1 MTVGTKFMKH
11 ILFLCCFAVIA
22 LHAGNVSICGTN
34 YGRHDIKQIINRV
47 LVRRDVIYQ
56 HADIGTQLNYDKYKD
71 SAMLIVCSSLKERP
85 SADEIEKLK
94 NWIRNGGVALFT
106 GRAINSL
113 APARELKWTG
123 VSYVGNAKE
132 YEVKA
137 LLPDSPLLKG
147 FEFMPFND
155 ILACRTTPPAQVIL
169 GNGQNGFIVQNNIGK
184 GRLYVMVNEY
194 FRMVNKKRNH
204 PFKNEY
210 LKILQNCVD
219 LAKPTTDDNVQ
230 NAQLAQWQKTRR
242 GILVWNREWQRGEVH
257 GPRFN
262 PPMPEKNEIIDSIKL
277 HLARNEFES
286 VQVNFTPLEKYKLVS
301 WKLTGGGL
309 PENSM
314 EFFVQSA
321 PDPIPWP
328 KNPEIA
334 KEFPYWLMPPEYVEP
349 KGKKEFYAPAPGDPL
364 IVWVRFNT
372 KAVKA
377 GNYTPELT
385 LDFDGKTSAK
395 VKFEVKVA
403 KTAVPTKRPIL
414 LGVGGYSLDVNNF
427 DKMRPFVDDLS
438 KHGNEWSL
446 INILRVGMVKIAG
459 SGEPFNARTMKKYFD
474 KPVHELPKLDFSF
487 LDKWMHNNIKANMTN
502 YRINL
507 PRIADSFKRMKAP
520 AEKLPALEQWFYSEL
535 SRYFHEKGVRLLLT
549 SKGDELSRKE
559 LYEGYLPWAQQ
570 LTAVGFDCT
579 STFSFGVADFTKL
592 VEDLSPYT
600 RLWTLNRQLA
610 HPFTTA
616 LKNGS
621 IKLRD
626 DAFVGTYGA
635 GEGRGS
641 EFRKPL
647 GNPRFLGWESWI
659 HGISTCS
666 PNPWFKS
673 WIYYCDYGGSGE
685 TGGIAGERWVAFL
698 KHNDPTVPIADCP
711 FWEGIREGME
721 EGNLAY
727 LLEQR
732 AKAAGKPELIKRAR
746 ALISDKAGAPI
757 SGKWVRRTH
766 VRTPFDFYVINA
778 DSTGYRKAK
787 SAVLDML
794 DSLPQPTDV
803 FWHRIDLKG
812 VKLFGEA
819 SAIEQFKAEV
829 LKRLETPLVTGN
841 SKVSIQFTIEDGAP
855 KGGFRILEW
864 REKGRIILRVM
875 GGDAAGLKLGT
886 EIFSCYLNQHG
897 KW

>member
-1 MTVGTKFMKH
+1 MKK
-11 ILFLCCFAVIA
+11 ITLLFTALAAV
-22 LHAGNVSICGTN
+22 LLSGGNVSICGTG
-34 YGRHDIKQIINRV
+34 YGTHDIKAIINRA
-47 LVRRDVIYQ
+47 LVRENVTYQ
-56 HADIGTQLNYDKYKD
+56 YTNIGEFPDYAKYKN
-71 SAMLIVCSSLKERP
+71 SKVLIVCSTSSKKLDPQTTEQLK
-85 SADEIEKLK
+85 S
-94 NWIRNGGVALFT
+94 WVSNGGTLLLM

-113 APARELKWTG
+113 APAKDWKWSGLSHVT
-123 VSYVGNAKE
+123 NAKE

-137 LLPDSPLLKG
+137 LVPDSPILKG
-147 FEFMPFND
+147 FKFFPFKD
-155 ILACRTTPPAQVIL
+155 VLGSRIKPPAKAIL
-169 GNGQNGFIVQNNIGK
+169 GDGKTTLIAELSLGK
-184 GRLYVMVNEY
+184 GKIYVLANEY
-194 FRMVNKKRNH
+194 FRMASKRRNH
-204 PFKNEY
+204 PFHKEY
-210 LKILQNCVD
+210 LKIIRNIID
-219 LAKPTTDDNVQ
+219 LAAPTSDSNVQ
-230 NAQLAQWQKTRR
+230 DDQLSQWQKKRS
-242 GILVWNREWQRGEVH
+242 GVLVWNREWQRGEIY

-262 PPMPEKNEIIDSIKL
+262 PPMPLENEIIGSIPL

-301 WKLTGGGL
+301 WKLSSGGL

-334 KEFPYWLMPPEYVEP
+334 KEFPYWLMPPKYVAP
-349 KGKKEFYAPAPGDPL
+349 KGKDEFYAPKPGNTV

-446 INILRVGMVKIAG
+446 INIVRVGMVKIAG
-459 SGEPFNARTMKKYFD
+459 TGEPFNARTMKQYFG
-474 KPVHELPKLDFSF
+474 KPVHELPELDFSF

-559 LYEGYLPWAQQ
+559 LYEGYLPWAKQR
-570 LTAVGFDCT
+570 TAVGFDCT

-592 VEDLSPYT
+592 VKDLSPYT

-666 PNPWFKS
+666 PNPWFKG

-698 KHNDPTVPIADCP
+698 KHNDPTVPVVDCP

-778 DSTGYRKAK
+778 DSSGYRKAK
-787 SAVLDML
+787 SVVLDML

-803 FWHRIDLKG
+803 YWHRIDLKG
-812 VKLFGEA
+812 VQLHGEA

-829 LKRLETPLVTGN
+829 LKRLETPLVPGN
-841 SKVSIQFTIEDGAP
+841 GKTTINFVIDNTVG
-855 KGGFRILEW
+855 KGKFRILE
-864 REKGRIILRVM
+864 KDNTLTVM

>member
-1 MTVGTKFMKH
+1 MKK
-11 ILFLCCFAVIA
+11 ITLLFTALAAV
-22 LHAGNVSICGTN
+22 LLSGGNVSICGTG
-34 YGRHDIKQIINRV
+34 YGTHDIKAIINRA
-47 LVRRDVIYQ
+47 LVRENVTYQ
-56 HADIGTQLNYDKYKD
+56 YTNIGEFPDYAKYKN
-71 SAMLIVCSSLKERP
+71 SKVLIVCSTSSKKLDPQTTEQLK
-85 SADEIEKLK
+85 S
-94 NWIRNGGVALFT
+94 WISNGGTLLLM

-113 APARELKWTG
+113 APVKDWKWSGLSHVT
-123 VSYVGNAKE
+123 NAKE

-137 LLPDSPLLKG
+137 LVPDSPVLKG
-147 FEFMPFND
+147 FKFFPFKD
-155 ILACRTTPPAQVIL
+155 VLGSRIKPPAKAIL
-169 GNGQNGFIVQNNIGK
+169 GDGKTTLIAELSLGK
-184 GRLYVMVNEY
+184 GKIYVLANEY
-194 FRMVNKKRNH
+194 FRMVSKRRNH
-204 PFKNEY
+204 PFHKEY
-210 LKILQNCVD
+210 LKIIRNIID
-219 LAKPTTDDNVQ
+219 LAAPTSDSNVQ
-230 NAQLAQWQKTRR
+230 DDQLSKWQKKRS
-242 GILVWNREWQRGEVH
+242 GVLVWNREWQRGEIY

-262 PPMPEKNEIIDSIKL
+262 PPMPLENEIIGSIPL

-301 WKLTGGGL
+301 WKLSSGGL

-334 KEFPYWLMPPEYVEP
+334 KEFPYWLMPPKYVAP
-349 KGKKEFYAPAPGDPL
+349 KGKDEFYAPKPGNTV

-446 INILRVGMVKIAG
+446 INIVRVGMVKIAG
-459 SGEPFNARTMKKYFD
+459 TGEPFNARTMKKYFG
-474 KPVHELPKLDFSF
+474 KPVHELPELDFSF

-507 PRIADSFKRMKAP
+507 PRIADSFKRMNAP

-559 LYEGYLPWAQQ
+559 LYEGYLPWAKQR
-570 LTAVGFDCT
+570 TAVGFDCT

-592 VEDLSPYT
+592 VKDLSPYT

-666 PNPWFKS
+666 PNPWFKG

-685 TGGIAGERWVAFL
+685 TGGIAGERWVAYL
-698 KHNDPTVPIADCP
+698 KHNDPTVPVADCP

-778 DSTGYRKAK
+778 DSSGYRKAK
-787 SAVLDML
+787 SVVLDML

-803 FWHRIDLKG
+803 YWHRIDLKG
-812 VKLFGEA
+812 VQLHGEA

-829 LKRLETPLVTGN
+829 LKRLETPLVPGN
-841 SKVSIQFTIEDGAP
+841 GKTTINFVIDNTVG
-855 KGGFRILEW
+855 KGKFRILE
-864 REKGRIILRVM
+864 KDNTLTVM

>member
-1 MTVGTKFMKH
+1 MKK
-11 ILFLCCFAVIA
+11 ITLLFTALAAV
-22 LHAGNVSICGTN
+22 LLSGGNVSICGTG
-34 YGRHDIKQIINRV
+34 YGTHDIKAIINRA
-47 LVRRDVIYQ
+47 LVRENVTYQ
-56 HADIGTQLNYDKYKD
+56 YTNIGEFPDYAKYKN
-71 SAMLIVCSSLKERP
+71 SKVLIVCSTSSKKLDPQTTEQLK
-85 SADEIEKLK
+85 S
-94 NWIRNGGVALFT
+94 WVSNGGTLLLM

-113 APARELKWTG
+113 APAKDWKWSGLSHVT
-123 VSYVGNAKE
+123 NAKE

-137 LLPDSPLLKG
+137 LVPDSPVLKG
-147 FEFMPFND
+147 FKFFPFKD
-155 ILACRTTPPAQVIL
+155 VLGSRIKPPAKAIL
-169 GNGQNGFIVQNNIGK
+169 GDGKTTLIAELSLGK
-184 GRLYVMVNEY
+184 GKIYVLANEY
-194 FRMVNKKRNH
+194 FRMVSKRRNH
-204 PFKNEY
+204 PFHKEY
-210 LKILQNCVD
+210 LKIIRNIID
-219 LAKPTTDDNVQ
+219 LAAPTSDSNVQ
-230 NAQLAQWQKTRR
+230 DDQLSQWQKKRS
-242 GILVWNREWQRGEVH
+242 GVLVWNREWQRGEIY

-262 PPMPEKNEIIDSIKL
+262 PPMPLENEIIGSIPL

-301 WKLTGGGL
+301 WKLSSGGL

-334 KEFPYWLMPPEYVEP
+334 KEFPYWLMPPKYVAP
-349 KGKKEFYAPAPGDPL
+349 KGKDEFYAPKPGNTV
-364 IVWVRFNT
+364 IVWARFNT

-446 INILRVGMVKIAG
+446 INIVRVGMVKIAG
-459 SGEPFNARTMKKYFD
+459 TGEPFNARTMKKYFG

-559 LYEGYLPWAQQ
+559 LYEGYLPWAKQR
-570 LTAVGFDCT
+570 TAVGFDCT

-592 VEDLSPYT
+592 VKDLSPYT

-666 PNPWFKS
+666 PNPWFKG

-698 KHNDPTVPIADCP
+698 KHNDPTVPVADCP

-766 VRTPFDFYVINA
+766 VRVPFDFYVINS
-778 DSTGYRKAK
+778 DSHGYRKAK

-803 FWHRIDLKG
+803 YWHRIDLKG
-812 VKLFGEA
+812 VQLHGEA
-819 SAIEQFKAEV
+819 SAIKQFKAEV

-841 SKVSIQFTIEDGAP
+841 GKTTINFVIDNTVG
-855 KGGFRILEW
+855 KGKFRILE
-864 REKGRIILRVM
+864 KDNTLTVM

>member
-1 MTVGTKFMKH
+1 MKK
-11 ILFLCCFAVIA
+11 ITLLFTALAAV
-22 LHAGNVSICGTN
+22 LLSGGNVSICGTG
-34 YGRHDIKQIINRV
+34 YGKHDIKAIINRA
-47 LVRRDVIYQ
+47 LVRENVTYQ
-56 HADIGTQLNYDKYKD
+56 YTNIGEFPDYAKYKN
-71 SAMLIVCSSLKERP
+71 SKVLIVCSTSSKKLDPQTTEQLK
-85 SADEIEKLK
+85 S
-94 NWIRNGGVALFT
+94 WVSNGGTLLLM

-113 APARELKWTG
+113 APAKDWKWSGLSHVT
-123 VSYVGNAKE
+123 NAKE
-132 YEVKA
+132 YEVNA
-137 LLPDSPLLKG
+137 LVPDSPVLKG
-147 FEFMPFND
+147 FKFFPFKD
-155 ILACRTTPPAQVIL
+155 VLGSRIKPPARAIL
-169 GNGQNGFIVQNNIGK
+169 GDDKTTFIAELALGK
-184 GRLYVMVNEY
+184 GKIYVLANEY
-194 FRMVNKKRNH
+194 FRMAAKKRNH
-204 PFKNEY
+204 PFHKEY
-210 LKILQNCVD
+210 LKIIQNIID
-219 LAKPTTDDNVQ
+219 LAAPTSDSNVQ
-230 NAQLAQWQKTRR
+230 DDQLSQWQKKRS
-242 GILVWNREWQRGEVH
+242 GVLVWNREWQRGEIY

-262 PPMPEKNEIIDSIKL
+262 PPMPLENEIIGSIPL

-301 WKLTGGGL
+301 WKLSSGGL

-364 IVWVRFNT
+364 IIWVRFNT

-446 INILRVGMVKIAG
+446 INTVRVGMVKIAG
-459 SGEPFNARTMKKYFD
+459 TGEPFNARTMKKYFD

-507 PRIADSFKRMKAP
+507 PRIADSFKRMRAP

-559 LYEGYLPWAQQ
+559 LYEGYLPWAKQR
-570 LTAVGFDCT
+570 TAVGFDCT

-592 VEDLSPYT
+592 VEDLSPFT

-610 HPFTTA
+610 PPFTTA

-698 KHNDPTVPIADCP
+698 KHNDPTVPVADCP

-732 AKAAGKPELIKRAR
+732 AKAAGKPELVKRAR

-766 VRTPFDFYVINA
+766 VRTPFDFYVISA
-778 DSTGYRKAK
+778 DSSGYRKAK

-803 FWHRIDLKG
+803 YWHRIDLKG

-864 REKGRIILRVM
+864 REKGRIVLRVM